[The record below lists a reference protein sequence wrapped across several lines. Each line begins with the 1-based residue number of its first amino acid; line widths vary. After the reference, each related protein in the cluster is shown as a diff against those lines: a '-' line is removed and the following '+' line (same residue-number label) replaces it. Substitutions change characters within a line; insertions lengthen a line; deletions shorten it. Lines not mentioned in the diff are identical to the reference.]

1 MITIIIVLLIIMR
14 MKIVL
19 LFSTIKCSASD
30 GDVVQKLVFEQ
41 LTGFKQ

>member
-1 MITIIIVLLIIMR
+1 MILLMITIIIVLLIIMQ

-30 GDVVQKLVFEQ
+30 GDVVQKLVFE
-41 LTGFKQ
+41 